1 MEESKVNTNDFLEEK
16 SVNYKLNKIG
26 TFIQIS
32 KIKKLKKIII
42 LSKFKI

>member
-26 TFIQIS
+26 TFNS
-32 KIKKLKKIII
+32 NFENKKK
-42 LSKFKI
+42 